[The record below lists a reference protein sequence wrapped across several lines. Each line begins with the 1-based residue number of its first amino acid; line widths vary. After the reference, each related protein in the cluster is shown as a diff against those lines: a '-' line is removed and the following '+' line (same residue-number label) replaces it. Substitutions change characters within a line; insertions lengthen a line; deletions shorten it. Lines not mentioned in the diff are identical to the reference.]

1 MSRRNSD
8 NFFNS
13 MWPSFVDVM
22 SNLFVLM
29 LFMVVVFLMTNF
41 ISTAINPTVKDD
53 RIAQL
58 EKMVEDKDNLNQKLI
73 ANIKAIKGNSGKVL
87 EESRKKDEALQELT
101 NTLDFTSNNL
111 KREEIKNEGLAN
123 KVAELNMFILQ
134 MEGDIIKKENQIKAL
149 ENNETNLKNTVSK
162 LTTEMQKLNDVFD
175 ATDKYI
181 AWQKVQ
187 IVELGKKLNRALANK
202 TAELWKVRSG
212 FFEELSQALVGNDN
226 FVMEGDRFVMP
237 SEIFFE
243 KQSAEIGPKGCE
255 ELRKIANVLK
265 DAMKKFPDDMDWI
278 LRVDGHTDITPIK
291 KGNGKY
297 LSNWELSVDRAISVV
312 KFLIS
317 EGIPENRLAATGFG
331 EFHPLVMGVD
341 AKSLQKNRR
350 IEFKLTEK

>member
-1 MSRRNSD
+1 MSRRSTD

-29 LFMVVVFLMTNF
+29 LFMVVIFLMTNF
-41 ISTAINPTVKDD
+41 ISTAVNPTVKDD

-58 EKMVEDKDNLNQKLI
+58 EKLLSDKENLNQRLV
-73 ANIKAIKGNSGKVL
+73 ANIKAIKGNSGKIL
-87 EESRKKDEALQELT
+87 EDNRKKDEALQELS
-101 NTLDFTSNNL
+101 NTLDFTSHNL

-162 LTTEMQKLNDVFD
+162 LTQEMQKLNDVFD

-212 FFEELSQALVGNDN
+212 FFEGLSQALVGNDN

-243 KQSAEIGPKGCE
+243 RQSAEIGPKGRE

-265 DAMKKFPDDMDWI
+265 EAMKKFPEDIDWI

-291 KGNGKY
+291 QGNGKY
-297 LSNWELSVDRAISVV
+297 QSNWELSVDRAISVV

-331 EFHPLVMGVD
+331 EFHPLVMGTD